1 MTTTFSAHQYDM
13 CYPPGIEHH
22 WWTLARNRQ
31 LEKLLRQEFGDTDTL
46 LEVGCGKGVVVKS
59 LREAGFNI
67 YGVELADVQPV
78 EGAQAWVDSA
88 TDACDWASAR
98 RSEVTGI
105 LLLDVIEHLP
115 SPEQFL
121 QRLENSFPKLTAV
134 VITVPTCQELWS
146 NYDTFTGHHRRYT
159 MDSLEELAAN
169 LNWTIKI
176 ASYFLRI
183 SYLPMR
189 LMAALGI
196 DRNTRIN
203 APSKA
208 MRPLHRLVA
217 LLCQLEQAII
227 PRRIRGSSAYAVCYL
242 RKPEQQ

>member
-1 MTTTFSAHQYDM
+1 MKTTFSAHQYDM
-13 CYPPGIEHH
+13 FYPPGIEHH

-31 LEKLLRQEFGDTDTL
+31 LEKLLRQEFGDADML

-59 LREAGFNI
+59 LRDAGFNI
-67 YGVELADVQPV
+67 YGVELADVQAV
-78 EGAQAWVDSA
+78 KGAEAWVDSA
-88 TDACDWASAR
+88 TDACDLAIER
-98 RSEVTGI
+98 RSEVTGL

-121 QRLENSFPKLTAV
+121 KHLENSFPKLTAV

-146 NYDTFTGHHRRYT
+146 NYDVFTGHHRRYT
-159 MDSLEELAAN
+159 LDSLEQLAAD
-169 LNWTIKI
+169 LNWTTKI
-176 ASYFLRI
+176 AGYFLRI

-189 LMAALGI
+189 AMAALGV

-203 APSKA
+203 PPSKV

-217 LLCQLEQAII
+217 LLCLVEHAII
-227 PRRIRGSSAYAVCYL
+227 PPRIRGSSAYAVCYP
-242 RKPEQQ
+242 RKSEQQ

>member
-1 MTTTFSAHQYDM
+1 MPAT
-13 CYPPGIEHH
+13 G
-22 WWTLARNRQ
+22 LARGGR
-31 LEKLLRQEFGDTDTL
+31 KLPDF
-46 LEVGCGKGVVVKS
+46 CCWMS
-59 LREAGFNI
+59 LNTC
-67 YGVELADVQPV
+67 LA
-78 EGAQAWVDSA
+78 
-88 TDACDWASAR
+88 
-98 RSEVTGI
+98 
-105 LLLDVIEHLP
+105 
-115 SPEQFL
+115 EQFL

-146 NYDTFTGHHRRYT
+146 NYDIFTGHHRRYT

-176 ASYFLRI
+176 AGYFLRI

-189 LMAALGI
+189 LMAALGV

-227 PRRIRGSSAYAVCYL
+227 PRRIRGSSAYRCLLPAQTGAAVKLLIYAAAM
-242 RKPEQQ
+242 KHG